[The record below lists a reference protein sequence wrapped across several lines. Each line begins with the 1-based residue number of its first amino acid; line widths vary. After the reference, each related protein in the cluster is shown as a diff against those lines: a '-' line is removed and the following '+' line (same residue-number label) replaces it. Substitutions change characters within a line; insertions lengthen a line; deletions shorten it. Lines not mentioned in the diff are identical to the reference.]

1 MAKKNFKGVAAQFI
15 SEETRQEVDGAQEI
29 GSGIDQQGFTIPTGP
44 TGYRLAPE
52 PKSERLQLL
61 IQPTTKAAIK
71 EIAADKNI
79 SVNELVNDALKDYIA
94 KERG

>member
-29 GSGIDQQGFTIPTGP
+29 GSGIDQQGFTIPTG
-44 TGYRLAPE
+44 YRLAPE

-61 IQPTTKAAIK
+61 IQPTTKTAIK